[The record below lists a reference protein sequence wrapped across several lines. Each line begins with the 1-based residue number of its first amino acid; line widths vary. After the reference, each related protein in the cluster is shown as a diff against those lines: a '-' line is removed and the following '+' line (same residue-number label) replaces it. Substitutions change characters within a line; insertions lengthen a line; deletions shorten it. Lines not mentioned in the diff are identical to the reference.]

1 MPLIVRHGLSFQ
13 HRRNGE
19 PEKPMKHYLFL
30 CLAILGGC
38 RPDTAVTCTD
48 ATALHAEADFRIG
61 VAVDV
66 GELFGN
72 PVYEAIARKQFNSL
86 TPENVMK
93 VAYLQPQEGVFD
105 FRDADSLLAYSL
117 RNGQRLHGH
126 TLVWHQ
132 QLPAW
137 MEVFEGDAAAW
148 DQLLKTHIQT
158 IVGRYKNDI
167 RSWDVV
173 NEAFLED
180 GSLRNSLWLQKLGPA
195 YIEKAF
201 RYAHEAAPD
210 ALLFYNDYN
219 LESNPTKLRSVLSIL
234 NGLRSRGIRVDGIG
248 LQMHVSTAYPEPAQI
263 GTALQEV
270 AAQQY
275 HVHVSELDV
284 SVNPF
289 GRDLELSPKLLAQQA
304 DLLGAIVFHYRQIP
318 SQLQFGITLWGV
330 SDRNSWIRY
339 FYQRAD
345 YPLLYDDDYRP
356 KSAYC
361 KMKEML

>member
-1 MPLIVRHGLSFQ
+1 
-13 HRRNGE
+13 
-19 PEKPMKHYLFL
+19 MKTWLFL
-30 CLAILGGC
+30 ACLLLWAC
-38 RPDTAVTCTD
+38 KPETSPNCSD
-48 ATALHAEADFRIG
+48 ADALYAAADFHIG

-66 GELFGN
+66 GELTVN
-72 PVYEAIARKQFNSL
+72 PVYEAITRKQFNSI

-93 VAYLQPQEGVFD
+93 AAYIQPDRGFFD
-105 FRDADSLLAYSL
+105 WAATDSLLAYSK
-117 RNGQRLHGH
+117 RHGKRVHGH

-132 QLPAW
+132 QLPGW

-148 DQLLKTHIQT
+148 EQLLKTHIQT

-167 RSWDVV
+167 LSWDVV

-219 LESNPTKLRSVLSIL
+219 LESNPTKLRSVLSLL

-263 GTALQEV
+263 GAALQEV

-289 GRDLELSPKLLAQQA
+289 GRVLELSPKLLAQQA